1 MDDHRKAHENEDRMN
16 LDRMKAM
23 MNQSNQQEKL
33 NQNEELAELR
43 AETSLEKQQLANQA
57 RKELA
62 RMKPRGN

>member
-1 MDDHRKAHENEDRMN
+1 MN